1 MHSLQCALV
10 NPDRRPPAQE
20 RSAGQQHDPGHV

>member
-10 NPDRRPPAQE
+10 NPDRRPLLKNVL
-20 RSAGQQHDPGHV
+20 PGNNMTLAM